1 MSLFKKVDELRSEF
15 KQALASSPALSDLER
30 IRQEF
35 LGRKGV
41 INDLFKKMKEVEAE
55 RRG

>member
-1 MSLFKKVDELRSEF
+1 MSLFNKVDELRSEF

-30 IRQEF
+30 MKQKY

-41 INDLFKKMKEVEAE
+41 LNEIGRASWRE
-55 RRG
+55 RV